1 MSLLVIAE
9 LEDRVARLEQPTEL
23 RAALKWSR
31 LPSIQLRVELTETFA
46 LAEFSRH
53 QLEKSRGDIP
63 SSIKKLSKLFTK
75 SMGKKL
81 HVLAIGVQMQL
92 SPTYIVLRLRSPHH
106 GEKAS
111 VQTTHIPSHYFPFNS
126 IRDIVLV
133 RMCMDCLDF
142 SEPFLIKVRHR
153 R

>member
-1 MSLLVIAE
+1 MSLLMIAE
-9 LEDRVARLEQPTEL
+9 LEDHVARLEQPTEL

-53 QLEKSRGDIP
+53 ELEKSRGDIP
-63 SSIKKLSKLFTK
+63 SSINKLSKLFTK

-126 IRDIVLV
+126 IRDI
-133 RMCMDCLDF
+133 RMCMDRLDF